1 MNTPHRLT
9 RRTFVGQLSLGA
21 AALLLPSFGRSA
33 SAPEGRKLGVALVGL
48 GSYSKGQLGPA
59 LRETQHCRLAG
70 VVTGDATKGRRW
82 SLEYGF
88 PEEAVYSYD
97 TMSRLADNPDIDI
110 VYVVT
115 PNALHAEHTIAAA
128 KAGKHVICEKPMGI
142 SVAECDAMIAACKA
156 AGRKLGMGY
165 RLYQDPYN
173 REMMRIVDEKRFGR
187 ATKMS
192 GGFSFVNNRKIW
204 RAERKLAGGGPLM
217 DLGVYVIQAACMAAG
232 GMPKPGGPYVAP
244 VAVTAREI
252 AKKRPEIYADVEE
265 TIEFTLEFENG
276 LKAHG
281 RTSYQE
287 SANDFRIEAER
298 GWAELSPAYTY
309 GPLAGRTS
317 EGKMDFPRVNQ
328 QALQMDEF
336 ALSVK
341 ENRPSVVAGEMGRR
355 DLAIIEAIYASAAND
370 GQRTEVKA

>member
-1 MNTPHRLT
+1 M
-9 RRTFVGQLSLGA
+9 
-21 AALLLPSFGRSA
+21 LPSFGRAA
-33 SAPEGRKLGVALVGL
+33 STPADRKLGIALVGL
-48 GSYSKGQLGPA
+48 GGYSKGQLGPA
-59 LRETQHCRLAG
+59 LRETKHCRLAG
-70 VVTGDATKGRRW
+70 VVTGDASKGRRW

-97 TMSRLADNPDIDI
+97 TMARLADNPDIDI

-128 KAGKHVICEKPMGI
+128 RAGKHVICEKPMGI

-173 REMMRIVDEKRFGR
+173 REMMRVVDEKPFGR
-187 ATKMS
+187 VAKMS
-192 GGFSFVNNRKIW
+192 GGFSFVNDRKVW
-204 RAERKLAGGGPLM
+204 RSERKLAGGGPLM
-217 DLGVYVIQAACMAAG
+217 DLGVYVIQAGCMAAG
-232 GMPKPGGPYVAP
+232 GMPKPGGPYATP
-244 VAVTAREI
+244 VAVTAREHP
-252 AKKRPEIYADVEE
+252 KKRPDIYVDVEE
-265 TIEFTLEFENG
+265 TIEFTMEFENG
-276 LKAHG
+276 LVAHG

-287 SANDFRIEAER
+287 NANNFRIEAER
-298 GWAELSPAYTY
+298 GWAELTTAYTY

-317 EGKMDFPRVNQ
+317 EGPMNFPRVNQ

-341 ENRPSVVAGEMGRR
+341 EDRPSVVAGAMGRR
-355 DLAIIEAIYASAAND
+355 DLAIIEAIYASAAN
-370 GQRTEVKA
+370 GGKRTEVGKGK